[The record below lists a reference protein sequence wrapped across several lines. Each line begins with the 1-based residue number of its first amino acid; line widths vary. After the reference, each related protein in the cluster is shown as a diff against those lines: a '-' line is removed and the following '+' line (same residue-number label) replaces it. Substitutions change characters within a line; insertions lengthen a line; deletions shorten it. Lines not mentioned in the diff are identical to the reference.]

1 MLHYK
6 QKVTVVSFSGRRDT
20 LLTKSELKK
29 KLIVEA
35 AKRVF
40 VKQGYVSTTMQDIV
54 DEARISRGGLYRYF
68 TSVKELF
75 EAVMRNEIA
84 IQEENIYADLDVF
97 LETQKQELLTIEHTL
112 RVAGYEFMMKERNSP
127 DEELGKALFKISLK
141 QIEHCLAES
150 NKQQALGIMLEL
162 EGLTVM
168 ALTGILEET
177 FLTERLEIIL
187 ERGWGNE

>member
-1 MLHYK
+1 M
-6 QKVTVVSFSGRRDT
+6 
-20 LLTKSELKK
+20 TKSELKK

-40 VKQGYVSTTMQDIV
+40 VKKGYVSTTMQDIV

>member
-6 QKVTVVSFSGRRDT
+6 QKVTVVSFLGRRDT